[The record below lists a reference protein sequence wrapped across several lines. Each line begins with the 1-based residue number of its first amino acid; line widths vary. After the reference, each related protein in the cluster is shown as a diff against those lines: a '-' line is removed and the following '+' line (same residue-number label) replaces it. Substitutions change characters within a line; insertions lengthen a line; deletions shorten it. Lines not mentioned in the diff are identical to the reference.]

1 MADMFDFTVL
11 GINDS
16 KEEILTENRNRF
28 VVFPLVYHDV
38 WQMFKTAE
46 ASLWTAQEVDMSK
59 DYDDWVKMT
68 DNERNFLSNVL
79 AFFAA
84 SDGIVNENLAM
95 RFYND
100 VKIPE
105 AKAFYAYQLTIE
117 TIHSESYSLMIDT
130 LIKDTKE
137 KNMLFDAMNTVPA
150 VGLKAKWAMKW
161 ISSNAPFAVR
171 LLAFAIVEGIYF
183 SGSFCALY
191 WLKESGRCNGLT
203 NYNILISRD
212 ESLHT
217 EFAILLYSKLT
228 QRLPEDVVHMIVKE
242 AVDIEIEFIT
252 KSIPCKMLNMNSELM
267 EEYIKF
273 VADRLLVQFGYS
285 KIYKAHNPFPFMDR
299 IAMEN
304 KVNFF
309 ESRNVDYSK
318 AKVGQ
323 TGMYEFALD
332 AAF

>member
-1 MADMFDFTVL
+1 MATIDFSTL
-11 GINDS
+11 TINDAD
-16 KEEILTENRNRF
+16 EEILTENRNRF
-28 VVFPLVYHDV
+28 VVFPLVHHDI
-38 WQMFKTAE
+38 WEMFKTAE

-68 DNERNFLSNVL
+68 NNEKGFLSSVL

-84 SDGIVNENLAM
+84 SDGVVNENLAM

-137 KNMLFDAMNTVPA
+137 KNRLFNAMNTVPA
-150 VGLKAKWAMKW
+150 VGLKTNWALKW
-161 ISSNAPFAVR
+161 ISSDAPFAVR

-183 SGSFCALY
+183 SGSFAAIFWIKERNMLPGLCA
-191 WLKESGRCNGLT
+191 SNT
-203 NYNILISRD
+203 LISRD
-212 ESLHT
+212 ETLHT
-217 EFAILLYSKLT
+217 EFAIMLYHKLS
-228 QRLPEDVVHMIVKE
+228 QKVPETVVLAIVKE

-252 KSIPCKMLNMNSELM
+252 KSIPCKMLGMNSELM
-267 EEYIKF
+267 SEYIKF
-273 VADRLLVQFGYS
+273 VADRLLLQLGY
-285 KIYKAHNPFPFMDR
+285 KKHYNAHNPFPFMDR
-299 IAMEN
+299 IAMDN

-309 ESRNVDYSK
+309 EERSTQYSK

-323 TGMYEFALD
+323 DNVYEFSTD
-332 AAF
+332 ADF